1 MCRTPSAWLL
11 LPLQNVMTNL
21 FSASNFLFQAI
32 DSTLGCFEPR
42 LRDRFPR
49 QGVPYLLSVIYSFLS
64 KYLDL
69 LLRVGGEGET
79 SYAISSLFWSRFTS
93 YVSLALSAIS
103 ICSLISS
110 SLLTGVSVNAWES
123 FNVILPKTLVDG
135 AVPVQNLIESTDR
148 TTLLVENG
156 LKLRKAIG

>member
-1 MCRTPSAWLL
+1 MK
-11 LPLQNVMTNL
+11 
-21 FSASNFLFQAI
+21 I
-32 DSTLGCFEPR
+32 
-42 LRDRFPR
+42 
-49 QGVPYLLSVIYSFLS
+49 SFL
-64 KYLDL
+64 
-69 LLRVGGEGET
+69 
-79 SYAISSLFWSRFTS
+79 IWSRYTL

-110 SLLTGVSVNAWES
+110 LLVTGVFVNAWERI
-123 FNVILPKTLVDG
+123 NVILPKTLVDG

>member
-1 MCRTPSAWLL
+1 M
-11 LPLQNVMTNL
+11 
-21 FSASNFLFQAI
+21 
-32 DSTLGCFEPR
+32 
-42 LRDRFPR
+42 
-49 QGVPYLLSVIYSFLS
+49 
-64 KYLDL
+64 DL

-79 SYAISSLFWSRFTS
+79 SYAISVWFFLRHTL

-110 SLLTGVSVNAWES
+110 SLLTGVSVNAWERI
-123 FNVILPKTLVDG
+123 NVILPKTLVDG